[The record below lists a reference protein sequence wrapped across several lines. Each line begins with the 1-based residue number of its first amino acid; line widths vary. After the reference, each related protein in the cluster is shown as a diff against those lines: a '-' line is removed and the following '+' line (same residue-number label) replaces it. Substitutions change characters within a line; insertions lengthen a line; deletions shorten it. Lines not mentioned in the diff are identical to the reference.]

1 MISPIG
7 YLRYMD
13 RDIVIHGGGVGPVSQ
28 KLYDHIYGMQTGV
41 VADDMGWIVQL

>member
-1 MISPIG
+1 
-7 YLRYMD
+7 MD

-41 VADDMGWIVQL
+41 VADDMGWIVQI